1 MCMLKAGTMCKVISD
16 DWGNFSPGD
25 IVVTLE
31 ESEVPYCCLVE
42 NYKPNTKL
50 DDYGVNEY
58 YALNRE
64 ELEVLNWRYC
74 NDRTKE

>member
-1 MCMLKAGTMCKVISD
+1 MCMLKAGTICRVISD

-42 NYKPNTKL
+42 NYKSTASL
-50 DDYGVNEY
+50 DDYDINKY
-58 YALNRE
+58 YALNSE
-64 ELEVLNWRYC
+64 ELEVL
-74 NDRTKE
+74 